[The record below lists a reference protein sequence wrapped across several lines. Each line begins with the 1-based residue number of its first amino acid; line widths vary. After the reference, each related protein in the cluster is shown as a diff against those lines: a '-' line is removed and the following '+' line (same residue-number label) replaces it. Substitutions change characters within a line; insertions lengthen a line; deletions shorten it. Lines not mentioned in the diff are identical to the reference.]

1 MVEAIQRD
9 SRVVFLGDGLV
20 SANGDPKA
28 MGWVGRVI
36 AKTPTNKRR
45 IDFFALPAPDETTN
59 MLAERWVTEVQRRF
73 STETDNYLVLG
84 LSNAD
89 PAAGIS
95 ISRSR
100 LNIATILDEAKR
112 AGIQCFLVGPTPSR
126 NPEVNS
132 EIEHLAS
139 GFEDVA
145 NRRGVPFVDCFRPL
159 VDHEG
164 WNEEIANSDFGLP
177 GQVGHGLIAWMVL
190 NRGWFDYLGLKI
202 EAE

>member
-1 MVEAIQRD
+1 
-9 SRVVFLGDGLV
+9 
-20 SANGDPKA
+20 

-36 AKTPTNKRR
+36 SKTPAHTSR

-59 MLAERWVTEVQRRF
+59 MLAERWTDEVKRRF
-73 STETDNYLVLG
+73 SVETENRLVIA

-112 AGIQCFLVGPTPSR
+112 AGISCLVVGPTPSR
-126 NPEVNS
+126 NPELNI
-132 EIEHLAS
+132 EIEHLAT

-145 NRRGVPFVDCFRPL
+145 NRRAVPFVDCFRPL
-159 VDHEG
+159 VEHEG
-164 WNEEIANSDFGLP
+164 WNQEIIQLGN
-177 GQVGHGLIAWMVL
+177 GQIGQIGHGLIAWLVL
-190 NRGWFDYLGLKI
+190 NRGWFSWLGI
-202 EAE
+202 EEQN